1 MIYYL
6 KLDFVVTS
14 ISIGLGA
21 IASVVFRQIR
31 NQRIAKMYN
40 KKKSTKQAY
49 SFDTSKNSTDLEMM
63 KNELDSLQVERSI
76 IAGSARRVDETF
88 KEGKLSQLEFDRL
101 MLKYGDDLRK
111 CDEEIEHARSVVD
124 LYDLSA
130 IKNNLVSI
138 IEDKIKVIDT
148 RLTELSNRNFILTTT
163 AKRTR
168 PDIIKEDF
176 ANSSLR
182 QENLDYSLRTEAEKI
197 KNLEMEINQALEKLD
212 SFESTKSGPGLQLK
226 PGAELDAESKLKSK
240 IAIELGKEE
249 ILKNS
254 LGSSDKQD
262 VATKRDPLRNFAPSK

>member
-1 MIYYL
+1 M
-6 KLDFVVTS
+6 DFVVTS
-14 ISIGLGA
+14 FSIGLGA

-31 NQRIAKMYN
+31 NQRIAKLYN

-76 IAGSARRVDETF
+76 IASSARRVDETF
-88 KEGKLSQLEFDRL
+88 REGKLSQLEFDRL

-138 IEDKIKVIDT
+138 VENKIKVIDT
-148 RLTELSNRNFILTTT
+148 RLTELSNRNFKLTTT
-163 AKRTR
+163 TKRAR

-182 QENLDYSLRTEAEKI
+182 QENLDSLRTEAEKI

-212 SFESTKSGPGLQLK
+212 SFESTKSGPGLQSK

-254 LGSSDKQD
+254 LGSSDKQN

>member
-1 MIYYL
+1 
-6 KLDFVVTS
+6 LDFVVTS
-14 ISIGLGA
+14 FSIGLGA

-31 NQRIAKMYN
+31 NQRIAKLYN

-76 IAGSARRVDETF
+76 IASSARRVDETF
-88 KEGKLSQLEFDRL
+88 REGKLSQLEFDRL

-148 RLTELSNRNFILTTT
+148 RLTELSNRNFKLTTT
-163 AKRTR
+163 TKRAR
-168 PDIIKEDF
+168 SDIIKEDF

-212 SFESTKSGPGLQLK
+212 SFESTKSGPGLQSK
-226 PGAELDAESKLKSK
+226 PGAELDAESKLKSI